1 MEGLVVRFRDSQ
13 FVRPSEPA
21 HSKEWAIHFDR
32 NGQTV
37 YPYTCNDH
45 AGGVTFC
52 VVIDVRSST
61 CRRRR
66 GFVRR
71 EISVPRE
78 KNFFPN
84 ALSHA
89 APRDTIV
96 AREMEEDVGDDE
108 IDVIEDGGRCTKK

>member
-1 MEGLVVRFRDSQ
+1 MHISVNRFRIFRSIFQ
-13 FVRPSEPA
+13 LVS
-21 HSKEWAIHFDR
+21 IHFDR
-32 NGQTV
+32 NDQTV
-37 YPYTCNDH
+37 YPHTCNDH
-45 AGGVTFC
+45 AAGVTFC

-71 EISVPRE
+71 ETSVPH
-78 KNFFPN
+78 FFPN
-84 ALSHA
+84 ASSRA

-108 IDVIEDGGRCTKK
+108 IDFIEDGERCTKK

>member
-1 MEGLVVRFRDSQ
+1 MHISVNRFRIFRSIFQ
-13 FVRPSEPA
+13 LVS
-21 HSKEWAIHFDR
+21 IHFDR
-32 NGQTV
+32 NDQTV
-37 YPYTCNDH
+37 YRYTCNDH
-45 AGGVTFC
+45 AAGVTFC

-61 CRRRR
+61 CRHRR

-71 EISVPRE
+71 ETSVPRE

-84 ALSHA
+84 ASSHA

-108 IDVIEDGGRCTKK
+108 IDVEDGERCTKK